1 MSKELVAEQ
10 VKALG
15 GLLRETQKDHH
26 QAYIDTDG
34 DHPDWAIWYAD
45 YLFGKLPRYLNAEM
59 IRSESV
65 YNLVLLDKKY
75 TAEEPG
81 IRWNEFYARHLLENY
96 A

>member
-26 QAYIDTDG
+26 QVYIDTDG

-45 YLFGKLPRYLNAEM
+45 YLFGKLP
-59 IRSESV
+59 SV
-65 YNLVLLDKKY
+65 SKCGDDPQRNRLQPSSLGQKV
-75 TAEEPG
+75 
-81 IRWNEFYARHLLENY
+81 HC
-96 A
+96 